1 MDDPDSRGQG
11 KRTLGTLTLS
21 RQYTQTDP
29 AHITYTLNVE
39 DQRYM
44 YHDSHAEIRNGME
57 LITRH
62 GKRKRERES
71 KKERVVVQAMRDA
84 ASGCSGRKLGRQ
96 REA

>member
-62 GKRKRERES
+62 GKRKRERETYMDNGILWVYHGRS
-71 KKERVVVQAMRDA
+71 ICTARR
-84 ASGCSGRKLGRQ
+84 GCF
-96 REA
+96 